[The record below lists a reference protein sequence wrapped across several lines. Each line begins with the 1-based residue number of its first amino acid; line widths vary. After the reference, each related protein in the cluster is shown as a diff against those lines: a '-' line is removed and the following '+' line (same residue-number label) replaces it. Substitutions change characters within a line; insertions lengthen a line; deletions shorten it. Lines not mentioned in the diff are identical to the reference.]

1 MEFGKLHLVATPIG
15 NLEDIT
21 FRALETL
28 KNADLIACEDTRHSL
43 KLLNHFDIQKP
54 LTSYFE
60 HNKKEKGE
68 YIVSL
73 LKDGKNVALITD
85 AGTPAISDPGE
96 DLVSRCHDEGIE
108 VQVIPGA
115 SAAISA
121 VALSGL
127 GGGRFCFEG
136 FLSVSNK
143 PRKEHLNS
151 LKNETRAMIF
161 YEAPHKLASTLKDLA
176 DTFGE
181 DRRIVLARELT
192 KRYEE
197 TVRMT
202 IGDAI
207 KKYEDTK
214 PLGEYVLVVEGCDKE
229 AVKEENEVDARTRA
243 AELIEK
249 YKAEGLRNKEIL
261 SAVMSETGLKRNEV
275 YEMIL
280 EK

>member
-1 MEFGKLHLVATPIG
+1 MSAGKLYLIATPIG
-15 NLEDIT
+15 NLGDMT
-21 FRALETL
+21 FRAIETL
-28 KNADLIACEDTRHSL
+28 SGVDAVAAEDTRNTL
-43 KLLNHFDIQKP
+43 RLLNHFDIKKP
-54 LTSYFE
+54 LISYHE
-60 HNKKEKGE
+60 HNKRTRGE
-68 YIVSL
+68 ELIRGLLEGKTYALVS
-73 LKDGKNVALITD
+73 D
-85 AGTPAISDPGE
+85 AGMPAISDPGE

-143 PRKEHLNS
+143 PRKERLNS

-161 YEAPHKLASTLKDLA
+161 YEAPHKLTSTLKDLA

-207 KKYEDTK
+207 KKYEDAK
-214 PLGEYVLVVEGCDKE
+214 PLGEFVLVVEGCDE
-229 AVKEENEVDARTRA
+229 ESVKEENEVDARTRA
-243 AELIEK
+243 IELIEK
-249 YKAEGLRNKEIL
+249 YRAEGMRNKEIL

-280 EK
+280 DK